1 VTEPRELAPLIA
13 STTPIDV
20 ATAEIQAG
28 MTGARRL
35 GPGTPL
41 TPAEGYSRTPRSFDY
56 TSGYNIAARPRI
68 HERVSFDALRGLVE
82 AYDVAQMCIWHR
94 IDSIRSL
101 NWALVAA
108 PGHEG
113 EDVSAEI
120 DYATRLFRRPDRVS
134 SLKAILTSF
143 LYDTL
148 AFDAGALYRI
158 RNGAGKVIGFKPV
171 DGTTIAPLL
180 DYYGDTPARR
190 LPTEAAPPAYVQFVQ
205 GIPWNSLTTDDLIYE
220 PFRPTSNSPYGRAPI
235 ETILL
240 NANTDLRFQK
250 YFLDRFTDGNIP
262 QRVRRVPEGWTP
274 DQVREFQESWDAF
287 MLGDQAV
294 KQQIKWVPHGTAFAW
309 SNEKEFKDEFSLF
322 LMRKT
327 AAAFHVTPQD
337 LGFTEDVNRA
347 TSDTQSDNQFRVG
360 DLPLIQHV
368 QAIMDGLLQDD
379 MGLPVAFQFDT
390 GQEKEDRL
398 ATAQADKV
406 YVEMGA
412 ISVSEVRERVHG
424 LSEPNGQAIPRFIMT
439 AAPGRCR

>member
-1 VTEPRELAPLIA
+1 VHLAPHRLDPVA
-13 STTPIDV
+13 RTGRSSPRPATKAKTSPWRSTT
-20 ATAEIQAG
+20 
-28 MTGARRL
+28 RR
-35 GPGTPL
+35 
-41 TPAEGYSRTPRSFDY
+41 ACSEE
-56 TSGYNIAARPRI
+56 ARPG
-68 HERVSFDALRGLVE
+68 VG
-82 AYDVAQMCIWHR
+82 
-94 IDSIRSL
+94 
-101 NWALVAA
+101 
-108 PGHEG
+108 
-113 EDVSAEI
+113 
-120 DYATRLFRRPDRVS
+120 
-134 SLKAILTSF
+134 LKAILTSY
-143 LYDTL
+143 LYDVL

-158 RNGAGKVIGFKPV
+158 RNNAGRVIGFKPV

-250 YFLDRFTDGNIP
+250 YFLQRFTDGNIP
-262 QRVRRVPEGWTP
+262 QGFAGAPEGWTP
-274 DQVREFQESWDAF
+274 DQIKEFQESWDAF

-347 TSDTQSDNQFRVG
+347 TSDTQSTTSSG
-360 DLPLIQHV
+360 
-368 QAIMDGLLQDD
+368 
-379 MGLPVAFQFDT
+379 
-390 GQEKEDRL
+390 
-398 ATAQADKV
+398 
-406 YVEMGA
+406 
-412 ISVSEVRERVHG
+412 SV
-424 LSEPNGQAIPRFIMT
+424 T
-439 AAPGRCR
+439 CR